1 MIPTELL
8 LGAAFAFGT
17 SFGLILGV
25 AIENLVDYQLKKERQ
40 QMNFKI
46 DKITWQSNKDKG

>member
-1 MIPTELL
+1 MIL

-17 SFGLILGV
+17 CFGLILGV
-25 AIENLVDYQLKKERQ
+25 AIDNLVDYQLKKEKE

-46 DKITWQSNKDKG
+46 EKVTWLSKNDKE

>member
-1 MIPTELL
+1 MIL

-17 SFGLILGV
+17 CFGLILGV
-25 AIENLVDYQLKKERQ
+25 AIDNLVDYQLKKEKE

-46 DKITWQSNKDKG
+46 EKVTWLSKNDKV